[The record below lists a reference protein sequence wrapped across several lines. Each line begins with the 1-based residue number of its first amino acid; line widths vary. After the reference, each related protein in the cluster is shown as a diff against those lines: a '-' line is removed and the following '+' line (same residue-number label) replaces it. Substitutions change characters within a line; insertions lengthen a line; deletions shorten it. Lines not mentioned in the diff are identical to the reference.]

1 MQESN
6 EVAISSAAPA
16 RDVDK
21 GKDTV
26 ERSPRGFFADQFENT
41 ANFDAHFEG
50 TGPEIWRQT
59 NGNVDA
65 FVSGAGPFVIYI
77 SGALVL
83 TVCVALGTGGT
94 ISGCGKYLKSVDPNV
109 RVVLADPEGSG
120 LYNKIKYGVMYDPK
134 ESEGTKR
141 RHQVSEA
148 SVLRYAVH

>member
-1 MQESN
+1 M
-6 EVAISSAAPA
+6 AISSTAPIA
-16 RDVDK
+16 TRDVDN

-65 FVSGAGPFVIYI
+65 FVSGAGPFSI
-77 SGALVL
+77 SVPLGPVL
-83 TVCVALGTGGT
+83 TLYTASGTGGT

-120 LYNKIKYGVMYDPK
+120 LYNKIKYGVMYDQK

-141 RHQVSEA
+141 RHQVSVTLK
-148 SVLRYAVH
+148 SR